1 VKNVFVLTLIEY
13 LIGWNLYNAVTLRDG
28 KTSRSLYETSQEMN
42 TNDMALLYYLQSFLT
57 ERRKATF
64 ERVLSQRTKHLTV
77 VLEDIY
83 QKHNTSAVVRNCDV
97 FGIQDLH
104 IIENKYNSYVS
115 NQVAKGAQKWIDFY
129 EYNQREY
136 NTKTCITTLR
146 DKGYQ
151 IIATTPHNDSCL
163 LQDFDVKKKSALVFG
178 VEKEGVSDYIMNEA
192 DGFLKIPMYGFTE
205 SFNISVAV
213 AIILQDLTTRLRKT
227 DVNWQLSTQQKD
239 EKRLD
244 WCKKTIGNVDQIIE
258 RFYAKKK
265 NLS

>member
-1 VKNVFVLTLIEY
+1 VKDT
-13 LIGWNLYNAVTLRDG
+13 
-28 KTSRSLYETSQEMN
+28 Q
-42 TNDMALLYYLQSFLT
+42 LLEYLQSYLT
-57 ERRKATF
+57 DNRKVKF
-64 ERVLSQRTKHLTV
+64 EKILAQRTRHLTV

-115 NQVAKGAQKWIDFY
+115 NQVAKGAQKWIDFH
-129 EYNQREY
+129 EYNQHEY
-136 NTKTCITTLR
+136 NTERCINVLR

-163 LQDFDVKKKSALVFG
+163 LQEFDITKNSALVFG

-192 DGFLKIPMYGFTE
+192 DGYLKIPMVGFTE
-205 SFNISVAV
+205 SLNISVAV
-213 AIILQDLTTRLRKT
+213 AIILQDLTTRLRNSEVK
-227 DVNWQLSTQQKD
+227 WQLSNKEKD

-244 WCKKTIGNVDQIIE
+244 WCKKTILNVDEILWRYFDNQ
-258 RFYAKKK
+258 
-265 NLS
+265 